1 MSCGASGR
9 GGVLEIELITTTYGT
24 VYNGIT
30 DDETHVDNLNPMF
43 VLTDVNKPEVTGDC
57 WWDVVVS
64 PHACF
69 RVLLGARFLFVWLV
83 S

>member
-1 MSCGASGR
+1 MLG
-9 GGVLEIELITTTYGT
+9 IELITTTYGT

-43 VLTDVNKPEVTGDC
+43 VLTDLNKPEVIGDT

-69 RVLLGARFLFVWLV
+69 RVLLGASFLFVWLV